1 MQKEDIDVIIVGAGL
16 AGSAAAIKLAQAGV
30 KVVLIDRGTPIG
42 SKNISGG
49 VLWGDDLS
57 EIIPNWIEEA
67 PVERKIINK
76 KIGFLSDED
85 ATIIDFHF
93 NSWNEDPIQGVS
105 VLRVKFDEWLANKAK
120 EIGVAVLPGINID
133 ELIFDNNRIVGVR
146 QGEEELFAHVVIIA
160 EGANPRLLLKHHL
173 TYVGE
178 QESYNPKDMM
188 LGIKETIKIDQGS
201 LEERFLIDS
210 KQGLA
215 GEFVLGNLPN
225 NVLAGGFFYTNKDTI
240 SIGVVIHLDSLSS
253 EDRSYHIMEY
263 YKNHPFIAKLIKNGE
278 IIEYGAKL
286 VPEFGIKNLPKL
298 FGDGFLVVGD
308 AAGFVFSNG
317 MVIQGMNYAIK
328 SGILAADAVI
338 EAKMVNDFTSE
349 ALSVYLAKLENS
361 YVLKDLK
368 KFRKVKAITKNPNIF
383 HGYPSFINNSFKEI
397 LSEQGSPKEKIIP
410 TFIKNFRK
418 SSIGL
423 FSLIKDG
430 LGVRHL

>member
-105 VLRVKFDEWLANKAK
+105 VLRVEFDEWLANKAK

-173 TYVGE
+173 TYVGA

>member
-105 VLRVKFDEWLANKAK
+105 VLRVEFDEWLANKAK